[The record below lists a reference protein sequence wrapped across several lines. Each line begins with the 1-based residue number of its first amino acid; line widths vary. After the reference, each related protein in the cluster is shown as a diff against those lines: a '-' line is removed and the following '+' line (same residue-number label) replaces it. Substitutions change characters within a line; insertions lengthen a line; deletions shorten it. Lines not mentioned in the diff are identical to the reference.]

1 MKKHI
6 IHISYILLLIS
17 VVCLLYA
24 YFAEPYLIEE
34 KQVTL
39 ESSDIPPSFDGK
51 RIVFVSDIHTGPFFQ
66 ERGL

>member
-24 YFAEPYLIEE
+24 YLSEPYLIEE
-34 KQVTL
+34 KQVNL
-39 ESSDIPPSFDGK
+39 GELRYP
-51 RIVFVSDIHTGPFFQ
+51 PFFCT
-66 ERGL
+66 ERG